1 MCSGNGDVVTAIRQR
16 VKMLLRLSH
25 RLDHQ
30 ALVAELEALD
40 LDLLEIHPERT
51 ERTAARAE
59 VTPLTARVRS
69 A

>member
-16 VKMLLRLSH
+16 VKLLLRLSH
-25 RLDHQ
+25 RLDHE

-40 LDLLEIHPERT
+40 HDLLEIHPD
-51 ERTAARAE
+51 RATTGRSE
-59 VTPLTARVRS
+59 ATPLTARARS